1 MSLTSS
7 FAAQGSYSANTA
19 GTFSI
24 SLTGLQATHST
35 IVLAIS
41 ERSGQPSTTP
51 WISGATVSGASM
63 SARYYIGTSSTIN
76 NIAMSI
82 FHFTNIG
89 ATATGKFIVFH
100 NRAIQGIVSGNFGY
114 TVREIVST
122 TRDTIW
128 YGNETQ
134 VLRSAG
140 TLPQLTSSSVTQSN
154 ILLAA
159 GAIRGVAGN
168 SFVADTDTK
177 NGSWSAMSA
186 SGNSTAGGCGSQVKL
201 VNATGTQSWDFYGGT
216 ASPYT
221 AFTLIYQEAPLPASA
236 YTKCTFINLF

>member
-7 FAAQGSYSANTA
+7 FASQGSYAANTA
-19 GTFSI
+19 GTFTI
-24 SLTGLQATHST
+24 SLNGLRATHST
-35 IVLAIS
+35 VVLAIS

-51 WISGATVSGASM
+51 WISGATISGASM

-89 ATATGKFIVFH
+89 ATAGVSISVH
-100 NRAIQGIVSGNFGY
+100 NRAIQGIIGGNFGY

-128 YGNETQ
+128 YGSETQ
-134 VLRSAG
+134 VLRGSG
-140 TLPQLTSSSVTQSN
+140 TLPQLTSNSVTQSN

-159 GAIRGVAGN
+159 GALRGVAGN

-186 SGNSTAGGCGSQVKL
+186 SGNSTAGGCGSQIKL
-201 VNATGTQSWDFYGGT
+201 VNATGTQSWDFYGATT
-216 ASPYT
+216 APYT
-221 AFTLIYQEAPLPASA
+221 AFTLIYQEVSLPASA